1 MTTFWQRNE
10 RFLEQLTLGL
20 ISLILDATD
29 RCWCHSVG
37 GFLCFFAEEMF
48 FVKIP
53 IPGGKKTSKSQV
65 CLYMLCV
72 FRA

>member
-53 IPGGKKTSKSQV
+53 IPGEKKNIEIPSLSIYV
-65 CLYMLCV
+65 MCI
-72 FRA
+72 